1 MPTTTADSFEEFET
15 FASLRRLFDQLSL
28 EPEAATA
35 VQKLINEFVTITETC
50 RSLKQGKL
58 KLEHEKI
65 NANSQVIVFR
75 NEEEISFG

>member
-1 MPTTTADSFEEFET
+1 MPTTTADPPEEFAT
-15 FASLRRLFDQLSL
+15 LASLRKPFDRLFL

-35 VQKLINEFVTITETC
+35 VQKLINEFVTVTETC

-65 NANSQVIVFR
+65 NVNSQVICFPK
-75 NEEEISFG
+75 